1 MNLKCLDGA
10 DAGLEVIYKPTTVG
24 GIQAIVGLVEEV
36 RDRLNGKMHGGK
48 VSPIVHLGKYD

>member
-10 DAGLEVIYKPTTVG
+10 DAGLEVVYKPTTVG
-24 GIQAIVGLVEEV
+24 GIQAIVGLIEEV

-48 VSPIVHLGKYD
+48 VSPIVHLDKY